1 MTDNKLWNKRLRATH
16 PRYNLVL
23 TGGPSSKS
31 PHLADVSA
39 AIEYR
44 LATYVE
50 LYAFSAT
57 KGFLNRRFKA
67 YTKKQKAL
75 VKIGKK
81 LLGGTPGD
89 HVVVGYGDWSQQ
101 DGFGRG
107 HQKAPVKMF
116 RKALAR
122 QVRAV
127 VDVDEY
133 HTSKMCSK
141 CGMAGRG
148 EQKLAKALLPFKKN
162 RHEAVRNTECYHV
175 LRCKHSACKT
185 LWQRDQNAARNIMAK
200 FLHKLTIGVEPA
212 WLRRGGG

>member
-1 MTDNKLWNKRLRATH
+1 M
-16 PRYNLVL
+16 
-23 TGGPSSKS
+23 
-31 PHLADVSA
+31 
-39 AIEYR
+39 
-44 LATYVE
+44 
-50 LYAFSAT
+50 
-57 KGFLNRRFKA
+57 
-67 YTKKQKAL
+67 

-81 LLGGTPGD
+81 LMGGTPGD
-89 HVVVGYGDWSQQ
+89 QVVVGYGDWSQQ

-148 EQKLAKALLPFKKN
+148 EQKLAKALLPFKES

-200 FLHKLTIGVEPA
+200 FLHKLTIGVELV